1 MMRVAPRSNV
11 RIGRARWPRSH
22 TRLSSTGVSRSRFSH
37 DAACRAAERAAREQ
51 RVPGD
56 TTSISYKDKGGRWHD
71 EVSLG
76 NDRPE
81 TGAKG

>member
-1 MMRVAPRSNV
+1 MMRVAPREQ
-11 RIGRARWPRSH
+11 RARRESRWPRSH

-51 RVPGD
+51 RIPGD
-56 TTSISYKDKGGRWHD
+56 TTSISYEDKGGRWHD